1 MKQLFENKYKLNK
14 LKDLLIDDDI
24 IDIIETL
31 IDKKELNIVF
41 HGKEQTGKTTIIE
54 TIIKDLKSR
63 ELIDD
68 KNIYLMNNM
77 NEQTFVQN
85 FQELKIF
92 CSSSI
97 GKNNFKLVIIDDL
110 NNYNENNQ
118 QNLKSLIENTNKN
131 IYFIFTIDHIYH
143 LIEPL
148 QTQLFQIYCNGI
160 NINKMEK
167 YIKNINNNE
176 NLKLNDE
183 KIKEII
189 KHSNNNYN
197 IIMNYIE
204 KIYLLEDN
212 NINNINN
219 NFFINIEKE
228 HFDNFLLYC
237 RNNNFYNAHNILIE
251 LSKKGYFFIDILEE
265 FYQYLKN
272 YTTINYKLIELIC
285 KYINYFYDG
294 YDNKIQYYF
303 FTNDMITI
311 INK

>member
-1 MKQLFENKYKLNK
+1 MKELFENKYKLNK
-14 LKDLLIDDDI
+14 LKDLLIDDEI

-41 HGKEQTGKTTIIE
+41 HGREQTGKTTIIE
-54 TIIKDLKSR
+54 TIIKDVKLR
-63 ELIDD
+63 NLIDD

-92 CSSSI
+92 CNSSI
-97 GKNNFKLVIIDDL
+97 VKNNFKLVIIDDL

-131 IYFIFTIDHIYH
+131 IFFIFTIDYIYH

-160 NINKMEK
+160 NINKMEN

-176 NLKLNDE
+176 KLNLNDE

-212 NINNINN
+212 NINN

-228 HFDNFLLYC
+228 HFDNFLLHC
-237 RNNNFYNAHNILIE
+237 RNNNFHNAHNILIG

-294 YDNKIQYYF
+294 YDNNIQYYF
-303 FTNDMITI
+303 FTNDMIKI
-311 INK
+311 INN

>member
-1 MKQLFENKYKLNK
+1 MKELFENKYKINK
-14 LKDLLIDDDI
+14 LKNLLIDDEI
-24 IDIIETL
+24 INIIETL
-31 IDKKELNIVF
+31 NEKKELNIVF

-54 TIIKDLKSR
+54 TIIKDLKSQN
-63 ELIDD
+63 LIDD

-92 CSSSI
+92 CNSSI
-97 GKNNFKLVIIDDL
+97 VKNNFKLVVIDDL

-131 IYFIFTIDHIYH
+131 IFFIFTIDYIYH

-160 NINKMEK
+160 NINKMEN

-176 NLKLNDE
+176 KLNLNDE

-189 KHSNNNYN
+189 EHSNNNYN

-212 NINNINN
+212 NINN

-228 HFDNFLLYC
+228 HFDNFLLHC
-237 RNNNFYNAHNILIE
+237 RNNNFHNAYNILIG

-294 YDNKIQYYF
+294 YDNNIQYYF
-303 FTNDMITI
+303 FTNDMIII
-311 INK
+311 INNK

>member
-14 LKDLLIDDDI
+14 LKDLLIDDEI

-31 IDKKELNIVF
+31 IEKKELNIVF

-63 ELIDD
+63 NLIND

-97 GKNNFKLVIIDDL
+97 NKNNFKLVIIDDL

-118 QNLKSLIENTNKN
+118 QNLKSLIENTNNN
-131 IYFIFTIDHIYH
+131 IFFIFTIDYIYH

-160 NINKMEK
+160 NINKMEN

-176 NLKLNDE
+176 ELNLNDE

-212 NINNINN
+212 NINN

-228 HFDNFLLYC
+228 HFEKFLLYC
-237 RNNNFYNAHNILIE
+237 RNNNFNNAHNILIE

-272 YTTINYKLIELIC
+272 YTNINYKLIELIC

-294 YDNKIQYYF
+294 YDHKIQYYF
-303 FTNDMITI
+303 FTNDMIKI
-311 INK
+311 INN